1 MPGLWSNLGI
11 AHFGPDGPYA
21 LAPPGQADLLGVA
34 IADIDIEPGSD
45 TRATIRTLDSYA
57 DVDLDGPSI
66 PAWIRGV
73 VTPGPSDTGDMII
86 AVAVNAQ
93 IVAVTRT
100 YVNEDGAAEYG
111 ALIPPP
117 ALQNG
122 DNSIQ
127 LILVRGEGPDRT
139 FTHLTG

>member
-1 MPGLWSNLGI
+1 
-11 AHFGPDGPYA
+11 
-21 LAPPGQADLLGVA
+21 
-34 IADIDIEPGSD
+34 
-45 TRATIRTLDSYA
+45 
-57 DVDLDGPSI
+57 
-66 PAWIRGV
+66 
-73 VTPGPSDTGDMII
+73 MII

-93 IVAVTRT
+93 IVAVTRP

-122 DNSIQ
+122 DNGIQ
-127 LILVRGEGPDRT
+127 LILVRGEGPDRK